1 MSKCKTY
8 KGNDKYGNAI
18 FEDVESV
25 VPPEVKPKKKE
36 IIAEYIGRF
45 YDSDDVIAII
55 ANYSMVTAGLATPP
69 PANIVEKYT
78 KEHDDYQKVR
88 KQAKAYA
95 KEILGEE

>member
-1 MSKCKTY
+1 MLEIYTDENGQLKQRECSEPLKV
-8 KGNDKYGNAI
+8 N
-18 FEDVESV
+18 
-25 VPPEVKPKKKE
+25 PKRKE
-36 IIAEYIGRF
+36 LIAEYISRF

-55 ANYSMVTAGLATPP
+55 ANYSMVTAVLATPP